1 MSQKI
6 QCKKSHVFFVTE
18 VYETQQITRL
28 FFFDKPS
35 LCYLFVI

>member
-6 QCKKSHVFFVTE
+6 QYKTSHVFFVTE

-28 FFFDKPS
+28 FFFFDKPS
-35 LCYLFVI
+35 CYLFVI